1 MALDGKHLKTIERV
15 NELIDLKINH
25 NYTQRD
31 LLSHVMDKWGL
42 SKTMG
47 YELTQK
53 MKKEISEMYKIDME
67 NDYAESISKLEE
79 RVKELSDDKS
89 YKSIQLQLDYLK
101 EINKLKSLYSTNVKL
116 EADKDIIINI
126 IKPNED

>member
-31 LLSHVMDKWGL
+31 LLSHVMGKWGL